1 MKAWE
6 NYFTIM
12 QEVVAN
18 VMESQKE
25 NIMKA
30 AKILADTTEKGGII
44 YGFGT
49 GHSHLAVSYTHLDV
63 YKRQV
68 QSDTGILVFTTW

>member
-49 GHSHLAVSYTHLDV
+49 GVSQTKGY
-63 YKRQV
+63 
-68 QSDTGILVFTTW
+68 